1 MSIPSPLPPL
11 ILTHFIYPVFSLL
24 SLCLYL
30 TLSLAYIHYIFLPT
44 FSPAVLLT
52 TTEVL
57 ESASSL
63 PMRVSPSVLM

>member
-24 SLCLYL
+24 SRLYL